1 MVAYNGAAVF
11 YFFYIVLSTT
21 LIKNKYSEKE
31 TPGHFE
37 RRYANELSTSES
49 KNEKTLEPLSIRQMS
64 EEKRNVKTD

>member
-37 RRYANELSTSES
+37 KKVCQWRVIY
-49 KNEKTLEPLSIRQMS
+49 
-64 EEKRNVKTD
+64 KRE